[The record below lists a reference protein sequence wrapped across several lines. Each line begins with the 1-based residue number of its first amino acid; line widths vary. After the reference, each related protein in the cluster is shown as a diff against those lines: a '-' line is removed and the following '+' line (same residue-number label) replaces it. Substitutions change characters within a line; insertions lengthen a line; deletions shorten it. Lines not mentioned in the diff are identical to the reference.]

1 MLTSILIG
9 LDGSPFS
16 HAAVELGL
24 RWAKRF
30 DAVLCGIGIV
40 DEPTIVRP
48 EPVMMS
54 VSSAMQA
61 DPTGQ
66 QFRID
71 RELLQEKY
79 RKVER
84 FLEHFALQCAEA
96 KVSCKVLEDIGNPGE
111 RIEVQA
117 TRFDLVLLGRRTFFN
132 HGTAEELDGT
142 LARIVKHAPR
152 PIVTVPN
159 SIRDSKRILVAYDGS
174 PGAARALQAFECTG
188 LGQDC
193 EVHVLSVADSR
204 AMASANVQR
213 AADFLNWHNVQ
224 AVTKAVVAK
233 ADPAEIIEREAWNL
247 DPSLLVMGAFGHSPM
262 AEFLFGSV
270 TRSMLK
276 RSPVPMFLYH

>member
-1 MLTSILIG
+1 
-9 LDGSPFS
+9 
-16 HAAVELGL
+16 VELGV
-24 RWAKRF
+24 RWGKQF

-40 DEPTIVRP
+40 DEPTVVSP

-54 VSSAMQA
+54 SPGVMSS

-71 RELLQEKY
+71 RELLQEEY

-84 FLEHFALQCAEA
+84 YLEHFALQCAEA
-96 KVSCKVLEDIGNPGE
+96 KVACKVLEDIGSPSE

-132 HGTAEELDGT
+132 HGTSEELDGT

-152 PIVTVPN
+152 PVVTVPN
-159 SIRDSKRILVAYDGS
+159 SIRDSKKILIAYDGS
-174 PGAARALQAFECTG
+174 TGAARALQAFESTG
-188 LGQDC
+188 LGKDA
-193 EVHVLSVADSR
+193 EVHLLSVADSR
-204 AMASANVQR
+204 AAASANVQR
-213 AADFLNWHNVQ
+213 AADFLNWHNIQ
-224 AVTKAVVAK
+224 TVTKTVIAK
-233 ADPAEIIEREAWNL
+233 IDPAEIIEREAWNL
-247 DPSLLVMGAFGHSPM
+247 DPSLLVMGAFGHGPVS
-262 AEFLFGSV
+262 EFLFGSV